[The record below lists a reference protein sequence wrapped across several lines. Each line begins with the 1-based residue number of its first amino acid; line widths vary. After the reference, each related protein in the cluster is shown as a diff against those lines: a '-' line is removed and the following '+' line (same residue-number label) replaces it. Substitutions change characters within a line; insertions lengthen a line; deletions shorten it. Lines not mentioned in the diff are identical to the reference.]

1 MKGLII
7 GGSFILLLA
16 VTAFIN
22 NKSTPA
28 KYTNRVINGKG
39 FALLELFTSEGCSS
53 CPPAD
58 ELLAKVQTE
67 LKDKPVYLLA
77 YHVDYWN
84 RFGWKDVFSSPV
96 YSKRQMAYSRWL
108 NAQVYTP
115 QLVVNGST
123 ELVGSDEPAL
133 RKAVSWALGSAPLA
147 GVSLQAQRK
156 GNELIV
162 NYTVTDSA
170 ASENKLLIAIVQ
182 KAATS
187 KVSSG
192 ENGGLTLS
200 HVQIVRDLQTV
211 DLSNGKKGISSIKL
225 PQGFN
230 ANGWEI
236 IGFVQN
242 AATGEV
248 LAASKA
254 GFDHPAAQ
262 K

>member
-1 MKGLII
+1 MKSLII
-7 GGSFILLLA
+7 GGSFIMLLA
-16 VTAFIN
+16 VTAFMN
-22 NKSTPA
+22 NRIAPA
-28 KYTNRVINGKG
+28 KYTNRVMNGKG

-58 ELLAKVQTE
+58 ELLAKVQKE

-84 RFGWKDVFSSPV
+84 RLGWKDVFSSPA

-115 QLVVNGST
+115 QLVVNGNT

-133 RKAVSWALGSAPLA
+133 RKAVSWALSAAPLA
-147 GVSLQAQRK
+147 TLSLQAQLQGDKAAISYR
-156 GNELIV
+156 V
-162 NYTVTDSA
+162 SDST
-170 ASENKLLIAIVQ
+170 ASGQQLLIAVVQ

-187 KVSSG
+187 KVASG
-192 ENGGLTLS
+192 ENGGRKLS
-200 HVQIVRDLQTV
+200 HIQIVRDLQTV
-211 DLSNGKKGISSIKL
+211 DLSKTKNGMSTVKL

-230 ANGWEI
+230 TAAWEI
-236 IGFVQN
+236 VGFVQN
-242 AATGEV
+242 SANGEV
-248 LAASKA
+248 VAAAKA
-254 GFDHPAAQ
+254 DFGTPAGQ